1 MALDTL
7 QAGIE
12 GRAKMAHNASPLK
25 RRVGVLA
32 GMVGQLL
39 CLLGFHD
46 FKVIDATIG
55 FGLAGGTSTVQCQ
68 RCGRVITHSN

>member
-1 MALDTL
+1 MAFKLVL
-7 QAGIE
+7 RAGRKWRIAQ
-12 GRAKMAHNASPLK
+12 GRVSPLK

-32 GMVGQLL
+32 GMVGRLL

-55 FGLAGGTSTVQCQ
+55 FGPAGGTSTVQCQ
-68 RCGRVITHSN
+68 RCERVITHSN